1 MASEAKRKHLF
12 ISHHH
17 KDDAEVTKLIDLISG
32 KGYDIRNSSIRVK
45 PKNQKRLEQKK
56 VDDEVIRRLLRMK
69 ISWAGSVVV
78 LIGKETHQREW
89 VDWELEQA
97 NKQGKRIVGV
107 FVSGG
112 SEADIP
118 KNFEAYGSALVKWNG
133 DSIVRALEGE
143 NNFENPDGT
152 TRKATNTGATTKC
165 D

>member
-1 MASEAKRKHLF
+1 
-12 ISHHH
+12 
-17 KDDAEVTKLIDLISG
+17 
-32 KGYDIRNSSIRVK
+32 
-45 PKNQKRLEQKK
+45 
-56 VDDEVIRRLLRMK
+56 MK
-69 ISWAGSVVV
+69 ISWAGPVVV